1 MMAQGRTYRKDQEDV
16 GRDLN
21 DLLINRLIVEELN
34 ALVVNIG
41 VCTLQN
47 RGDNAAVTQ
56 GVIIGLGAAAEGV
69 CEEGLCQINIAAV
82 GSDVQAAAAVG
93 GIALAAVQR
102 RNGGDHLPNLDAMI
116 ENFDK
121 ALSHPDADDLEQL
134 KQAVK

>member
-1 MMAQGRTYRKDQEDV
+1 MEIMLSHLGISMTYDALDGLDIHAQRLHIEITVCTIAYRKDQEDV

-34 ALVVNIG
+34 ALVVNIE

-47 RGDNAAVTQ
+47 RGDNAAITQ
-56 GVIIGLGAAAEGV
+56 SIIIGLGAAAEGV

-93 GIALAAVQR
+93 GIALAAV
-102 RNGGDHLPNLDAMI
+102 
-116 ENFDK
+116 
-121 ALSHPDADDLEQL
+121 
-134 KQAVK
+134 